1 VAVGDND
8 IRYQQMTSPNFAQYQ
23 PKHFQWS
30 LDGKVATVTLNR
42 PERKNPLT
50 FEFCAELRDTFRALA
65 RAYRAFA
72 AKERPMFHGD

>member
-50 FEFCAELRDTFRALA
+50 FESCAELRDTFRALA

-72 AKERPMFHGD
+72 AKERPVFHGD